1 MLDMPSIAVIG
12 GSGFYDMP
20 GLENARDEAVETPF
34 GAPSDAIRV
43 GTLDGVPVAFLPRH
57 GRGHRIPPVA
67 VNSRANIWALKTL
80 GVRWILSVS
89 AVGSMREHIHP
100 LDVVVPDQ
108 LVDHTRHR
116 QLTFFDDPGLVVHVG
131 MGKPFSQNLSAI
143 AADAAEA
150 AGGTVHRGGTYLC
163 IEGPQFSSRGE
174 SELYRSWGMDIIGMT
189 AIPEARLAREAE
201 ICYAV
206 LAMVTDYDVW
216 HEGEQDVS
224 AELVIENLAR
234 NTVLSQ
240 DTVRRAVPNIAAR
253 DSECEC
259 ATALETAIVTASD
272 AVDRVLV
279 DRYQLLVGKYLGQS
293 SDE

>member
-12 GSGFYDMP
+12 GSGFYAMP

-34 GAPSDAIRV
+34 GAPSDTIRV
-43 GTLDGVPVAFLPRH
+43 GTLDDVPVAFLPRH
-57 GRGHRIPPVA
+57 GRGHRIPPAA

-116 QLTFFDDPGLVVHVG
+116 QMTFFDEPGLVVHVG

-143 AADAAEA
+143 AADAAEIT
-150 AGGTVHRGGTYLC
+150 GGTVHRGGTYLC
-163 IEGPQFSSRGE
+163 IEGPQFSSQGE

-201 ICYAV
+201 ICYAI

-216 HEGEQDVS
+216 HESEQDVS

-240 DTVRRAVPNIAAR
+240 ETVRRAVPKIAAR

-259 ATALETAIVTASD
+259 ATALETAIVTAPD
-272 AVDRVLV
+272 AVDRALV

-293 SDE
+293 RDE

>member
-1 MLDMPSIAVIG
+1 
-12 GSGFYDMP
+12 
-20 GLENARDEAVETPF
+20 
-34 GAPSDAIRV
+34 
-43 GTLDGVPVAFLPRH
+43 
-57 GRGHRIPPVA
+57 
-67 VNSRANIWALKTL
+67 
-80 GVRWILSVS
+80 
-89 AVGSMREHIHP
+89 
-100 LDVVVPDQ
+100 
-108 LVDHTRHR
+108 
-116 QLTFFDDPGLVVHVG
+116 
-131 MGKPFSQNLSAI
+131 MGNPFSKTLSAI
-143 AADAAEA
+143 AADAAET

-253 DSECEC
+253 DSDCEC
-259 ATALETAIVTASD
+259 ATALETAIVTAPD
-272 AVDRVLV
+272 AVDRALV

-293 SDE
+293 E

>member
-1 MLDMPSIAVIG
+1 MLNMPSIAVIG

-34 GAPSDAIRV
+34 GAPSDEIRV
-43 GTLDGVPVAFLPRH
+43 GTLDGVSVAFLPRH

-116 QLTFFDDPGLVVHVG
+116 KLTFFDDPGLVVHVG
-131 MGKPFSQNLSAI
+131 MGKPFSQKLSAI

-150 AGGTVHRGGTYLC
+150 AGGTVHRGGSYLC
-163 IEGPQFSSRGE
+163 IEGPQFSSQGE

-216 HEGEQDVS
+216 HESEQDVS
-224 AELVIENLAR
+224 AELVIQNLAR

-240 DTVRRAVPNIAAR
+240 DTVREAVPNIAAC

-259 ATALETAIVTASD
+259 ATALETAIVTAPD
-272 AVDRVLV
+272 AVDRALV

-293 SDE
+293 SGK

>member
-1 MLDMPSIAVIG
+1 MPSIAVIG

-20 GLENARDEAVETPF
+20 GLENARDKVVETPF
-34 GAPSDAIRV
+34 GVPSDAIRV
-43 GTLDGVPVAFLPRH
+43 GTLDGVSVAFLPRH

-131 MGKPFSQNLSAI
+131 MGKPFSQNLSAV

-163 IEGPQFSSRGE
+163 IEGPQFSSQGE

-259 ATALETAIVTASD
+259 ATALETAIVTAPD
-272 AVDRVLV
+272 AVDRALV

>member
-34 GAPSDAIRV
+34 GAPSDVIRV

-57 GRGHRIPPVA
+57 GRGHRIPPA
-67 VNSRANIWALKTL
+67 SVNSRANIWALKTL
-80 GVRWILSVS
+80 GVRWVLSVS

-116 QLTFFDDPGLVVHVG
+116 QLTFFDNPGLVVHVG
-131 MGKPFSQNLSAI
+131 MGNPFSKTLSAI
-143 AADAAEA
+143 AADAAET

-163 IEGPQFSSRGE
+163 IEGPQFSSQGE
-174 SELYRSWGMDIIGMT
+174 SELYRSWDMDIIGMT

-201 ICYAV
+201 ICYAI

-216 HEGEQDVS
+216 HESEQDVS

-234 NTVLSQ
+234 NTLLSQ
-240 DTVRRAVPNIAAR
+240 ETVRRAVPKIAAVG
-253 DSECEC
+253 SECEC
-259 ATALETAIVTASD
+259 ATALETAIVTAPD
-272 AVDRVLV
+272 AVDRALV

-293 SDE
+293 RDK

>member
-1 MLDMPSIAVIG
+1 MLNMPSIAVIG

-34 GAPSDAIRV
+34 GAPSDEIRV

-116 QLTFFDDPGLVVHVG
+116 KLTFFDDPGLVVHVG
-131 MGKPFSQNLSAI
+131 MGKPFSQKLSAI

-150 AGGTVHRGGTYLC
+150 AGGTVHRGGSYLC
-163 IEGPQFSSRGE
+163 IEGPQFSSQGE

-216 HEGEQDVS
+216 HESEQDVS
-224 AELVIENLAR
+224 AELVIQNLAR

-240 DTVRRAVPNIAAR
+240 DTVREAVPNIAAC

-259 ATALETAIVTASD
+259 ATALETAIVTAPD
-272 AVDRVLV
+272 AVDRALV

-293 SDE
+293 SGK

>member
-1 MLDMPSIAVIG
+1 MPSIAVIG

-20 GLENARDEAVETPF
+20 GLENARDKVVETPF
-34 GAPSDAIRV
+34 GVPSDAIRV
-43 GTLDGVPVAFLPRH
+43 GTLDGVSVAFLPRH

-131 MGKPFSQNLSAI
+131 MGKPFSQNLSAV

-253 DSECEC
+253 DSDCEC
-259 ATALETAIVTASD
+259 ATALETAIVTAPD
-272 AVDRVLV
+272 AVDRALV

-293 SDE
+293 E

>member
-1 MLDMPSIAVIG
+1 MPSIAVIG

-34 GAPSDAIRV
+34 GAPSDEIRV

-116 QLTFFDDPGLVVHVG
+116 KLTFFDDPGLVVHVG
-131 MGKPFSQNLSAI
+131 MGKPFSQKLSAI

-150 AGGTVHRGGTYLC
+150 AGGTVHRGGSYLC
-163 IEGPQFSSRGE
+163 IEGPQFSSQGE

-216 HEGEQDVS
+216 HESEQDVS
-224 AELVIENLAR
+224 AELVIQNLAR

-240 DTVRRAVPNIAAR
+240 DTVREAVPNIAAC

-259 ATALETAIVTASD
+259 ATALETAIVTAPD
-272 AVDRVLV
+272 AVDRALV

-293 SDE
+293 SGK

>member
-1 MLDMPSIAVIG
+1 MPSIAVIG

-20 GLENARDEAVETPF
+20 GLENSRDKVVETPF
-34 GAPSDAIRV
+34 GVPSDAIRV
-43 GTLDGVPVAFLPRH
+43 GTLDGVSVAFLPRH

-131 MGKPFSQNLSAI
+131 MGKPFSQNLSAV

-253 DSECEC
+253 DSDCEC
-259 ATALETAIVTASD
+259 ATALETAIVTAPD
-272 AVDRVLV
+272 AVDRALV

-293 SDE
+293 E